1 MISDL
6 GVIFKVYLISLGL
19 QLLVWPWVS
28 RWFKELADG
37 GWALGRV
44 FSLLAIGLPI
54 WFLSHI
60 WPVNTDWGVA
70 VMILVLMLV
79 GLRAIQGC
87 DPKIRVA
94 PLRMILMEEGMFLV
108 GFFGL
113 ALVRG
118 FQPDIL
124 GLEKFMDFGFIK
136 EYLISSKLPVN
147 DMWLAGKT
155 INYYSF
161 GHFMASI
168 LVRIWGVGLGVGYNL
183 LLAWILGASLA
194 LSFAIVVN
202 LGGGILGGVVGSL
215 LVCLGGNSHTWWYLI
230 RNKGFTSY
238 WYASATRFIENTI
251 HEFPG
256 YSFVVSDLHAHVL
269 GLPIVLAFLL
279 VLVAILQGYDPPLAR
294 RPMGLRL

>member
-136 EYLISSKLPVN
+136 EYLIFFN
-147 DMWLAGKT
+147 
-155 INYYSF
+155 
-161 GHFMASI
+161 
-168 LVRIWGVGLGVGYNL
+168 
-183 LLAWILGASLA
+183 
-194 LSFAIVVN
+194 
-202 LGGGILGGVVGSL
+202 
-215 LVCLGGNSHTWWYLI
+215 
-230 RNKGFTSY
+230 
-238 WYASATRFIENTI
+238 
-251 HEFPG
+251 
-256 YSFVVSDLHAHVL
+256 
-269 GLPIVLAFLL
+269 
-279 VLVAILQGYDPPLAR
+279 
-294 RPMGLRL
+294 